1 MKTWQKYTAEAF
13 GTFILV
19 GIGTGAMLGIKQA
32 GEPLI
37 IGVALAFGLALIT
50 ALYSVA
56 PVSGGHFNPVV
67 TLAMFFDGRIG
78 LTDTV
83 GYWASQVIG
92 AFLASGAFAIILSRA
107 DVATTA
113 TGISPAINEFE
124 GFIAEAVFTTIF
136 VFAMLVLSRSQAH
149 SKFLGMGAAL
159 AAIHMIGIPF
169 TGASVNPA
177 RSFAPALIGDV
188 WSGFWVYVIGPA
200 VGAVIAW
207 VLYKVIVQGDTDFS
221 DDLTEIKHA
230 TTT

>member
-1 MKTWQKYTAEAF
+1 MKTGQKYTAEAF

-19 GIGTGAMLGIKQA
+19 GIGTGAILGIKQA

-78 LTDTV
+78 LTDMV

-92 AFLASGAFAIILSRA
+92 AFLASGAFAIILSRG

-113 TGISPAINEFE
+113 TGVSPAINEFE

-136 VFAMLVLSRSQAH
+136 VFAILVLSKSQAH

-200 VGAVIAW
+200 VGAVISW

-221 DDLTEIKHA
+221 DDLTEIRHAA
-230 TTT
+230 TT